1 MSSKP
6 SVLPDPRQ
14 EGRNFWQRFKDMDE
28 WLRIPESDLGEMCIE
43 FELGTGWN
51 QTRWKRYQF
60 SCIPVNTTLLFQQS
74 VHALDRLAASA
85 WMMRTLPD
93 PSVVE
98 LYAHISIAP
107 RRVYFTETT
116 VTMCAH
122 AAEQAASPL
131 WFFLLQFDSGDH
143 SAHES
148 NIPCGFW
155 SSEKDPASVPV
166 DFIFDQTPQFVP
178 IEEGE
183 EAPLFTSTQALG
195 DLVFTTQTK
204 MYTAILQFSEDELLA
219 FKAASQQTTTA
230 VWTTPDKSIASS

>member
-1 MSSKP
+1 
-6 SVLPDPRQ
+6 
-14 EGRNFWQRFKDMDE
+14 
-28 WLRIPESDLGEMCIE
+28 
-43 FELGTGWN
+43 
-51 QTRWKRYQF
+51 
-60 SCIPVNTTLLFQQS
+60 
-74 VHALDRLAASA
+74 
-85 WMMRTLPD
+85 
-93 PSVVE
+93 
-98 LYAHISIAP
+98 
-107 RRVYFTETT
+107 
-116 VTMCAH
+116 MCAH

-204 MYTAILQFSEDELLA
+204 YASVSILGFDVGCRINTSFCGRMYTAILQFSEDELLA

-230 VWTTPDKSIASS
+230 VWTTPDKSIASSFSNEEYPARLHCRSPSLFSAL